1 MELVVQI
8 LLLFIIVASVLRL
21 SFERGWIIPTL
32 FAVVAAVFVYLTYP
46 YAIEQTKTGLAAY
59 IANRS
64 LREYASIFI
73 SLDVALIV
81 AYTFSRL
88 HRTKGRRGRVVA
100 ILLRLYP
107 GVLIFPVL
115 FYLQSTLIFALPGV
129 DFGIVSLLLAF
140 GTVVLLLGLTLL
152 LRFLLPEEELRLE
165 ILFLVELFV
174 FILGIIASVDETIR
188 MAPTERPI
196 EWRGLVLTLSIGL
209 FCFVIGYFSPRIRR
223 RLTHK

>member
-1 MELVVQI
+1 MELLVQI
-8 LLLFIIVASVLRL
+8 LLLFVIVASVLRL
-21 SFERGWIIPTL
+21 SFERGWLVPSL

-64 LREYASIFI
+64 LREYAAIFI

-81 AYTFSRL
+81 AYTFS
-88 HRTKGRRGRVVA
+88 
-100 ILLRLYP
+100 RLYP

-129 DFGIVSLLLAF
+129 DFGVVSLLLAF
-140 GTVVLLLGLTLL
+140 GTVVLLLGLTIL

-209 FCFVIGYFSPRIRR
+209 FCFVIGYFAPRIRR